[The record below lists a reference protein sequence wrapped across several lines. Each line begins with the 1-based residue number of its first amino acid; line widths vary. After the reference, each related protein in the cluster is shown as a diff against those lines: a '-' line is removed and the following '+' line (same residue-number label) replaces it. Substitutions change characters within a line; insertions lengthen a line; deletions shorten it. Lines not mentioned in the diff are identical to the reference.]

1 MGRGGWTDH
10 TEISRIPRLE
20 GTRGNLRLCGWELL
34 GVAGKSQEFCSL
46 HVVVSANKVSDLLSS
61 CSLPE
66 MERLVYPA

>member
-10 TEISRIPRLE
+10 TKISGIPRLE
-20 GTRGNLRLCGWELL
+20 GTRGNSRLRVWELL
-34 GVAGKSQEFCSL
+34 GVGGESQFCSL

-66 MERLVYPA
+66 MERYVYPA